1 MHHEELS
8 IVNCKFHNCHE
19 IKFYYFC
26 AKIKTIC
33 MRVVIKLL
41 LPLLCAVLTLPAF
54 AQEKG
59 ISPQMLKNIQ
69 DSYHKDPANK
79 ALQNALMYNDINK
92 LAKNFANEGALDD
105 HFSNQ
110 VPSKAITNQESS
122 GRCWMF
128 TGFNVLRSKAI
139 AKYDLP
145 ADFQF
150 SQIYTFFWDQLEKSN
165 LFLQAIIDTKDL
177 PFDDKKVEWLFKNPI
192 GDGGQFTG
200 VANLVDKYGLVPKEA
215 MRETNSSNK
224 TSQMSNILSLK
235 LREYGLELRD
245 MAAKKGTTMQ
255 QLESRKAEMLAVVYK
270 VLVLNFG
277 EPPTQFTWTQ
287 RNAKGEAMET
297 ATYTPQSFR
306 DKFANEDFSSYY
318 MIMNDPTREYYMV
331 YEIEYDRHVYDG
343 ENWRYLNLPMD
354 EIAPLCI
361 ASIKDSTM
369 MYFSCDVGKFLNR
382 DNGLLDINN
391 YDYGS
396 LFGIDFNM
404 DKKQRVS
411 TFASGSSH
419 AMTLCAVDL
428 DVNGR
433 PLKWMVENSWGSKYG
448 HNGFLIMTNEWFN
461 EYMFRVVVESK
472 YIPEKYLKMFKGK
485 TIMLPPWD
493 PMFAPEE

>member
-1 MHHEELS
+1 MR
-8 IVNCKFHNCHE
+8 IVIN
-19 IKFYYFC
+19 
-26 AKIKTIC
+26 
-33 MRVVIKLL
+33 LL
-41 LPLLCAVLTLPAF
+41 LLLLCAILTLPAS

-110 VPSKAITNQESS
+110 VPSKAVTDQESS

-139 AKYDLP
+139 AQYDLP

-177 PFDDKKVEWLFKNPI
+177 PFDDKKVEWLFKHPI

-200 VANLVDKYGLVPKEA
+200 VANLVDKYGVVPKEA

-224 TSQMSNILSLK
+224 TSQMASILSLK

-245 MAAKKGTTMQ
+245 MAAKKGTTIQ

-287 RNAKGEAMET
+287 RNAKGEVVGT
-297 ATYTPQSFR
+297 ASYTPQSFR
-306 DKFANEDFSSYY
+306 DKFANEDFSTYY
-318 MIMNDPTREYYMV
+318 MIMNDPTREYYKV

-369 MYFSCDVGKFLNR
+369 MYFSCDVGKFL
-382 DNGLLDINN
+382 DSKNGILDIQAW
-391 YDYGS
+391 DYNSILGTT
-396 LFGIDFNM
+396 FGMN
-404 DKKQRVS
+404 KKQRIQ
-411 TFASGSSH
+411 TRDSGSSH
-419 AMTLCAVDL
+419 AMTLMAVDL
-428 DVNGR
+428 DEKGN
-433 PLKWMVENSWGSKYG
+433 PIKWKVENSWGATNG
-448 HNGFLIMTNEWFN
+448 HHGYLIMTNEWFN
-461 EYMFRVVVESK
+461 EYMFRVVVNKK
-472 YIPEKYLKMFKGK
+472 YMPKKLMKLMEQKP
-485 TIMLPPWD
+485 IMLPAWD
-493 PMFAPEE
+493 PMFMDEK